1 MRNDAREFRFMFQK
15 IGPREA
21 GCIVNKNSQPPGAR
35 SVVDGGRPLDIGVN
49 KRKGRRHTGCKRRIT
64 HPMMFSRTTRVTNKS
79 VHRVAT
85 K

>member
-1 MRNDAREFRFMFQK
+1 MGNDGREFRFMFQK

-21 GCIVNKNSQPPGAR
+21 GRIVNKNSQPPGAG
-35 SVVDGGRPLDIGVN
+35 SVVDGGKPPDIGVN
-49 KRKGRRHTGCKRRIT
+49 KRKGRRRTGCRRRIT
-64 HPMMFSRTTRVTNKS
+64 RPMMFTTTTRVTYKS